1 MLYLCLYRRERGFCS
16 YVWYL
21 VDRNWKRVS
30 FARKR
35 ANVACSVGRK
45 RRGEAGFP
53 NRRNTGI
60 LLYLLQQIS
69 VSR

>member
-1 MLYLCLYRRERGFCS
+1 
-16 YVWYL
+16 

-30 FARKR
+30 FARKKV
-35 ANVACSVGRK
+35 NVVCSVGRK
-45 RRGEAGFP
+45 GREKAGFP
-53 NRRNTGI
+53 NKRNTGI